1 MLFGI
6 GLEGIFLTRF
16 LIEFIK
22 TEQEAFEI
30 GWALDMGQWLSIPF
44 IVLGV
49 YMIWRGMTRPAEV
62 PAPVPAATTKKQKR

>member
-1 MLFGI
+1 MCSSDL
-6 GLEGIFLTRF
+6 
-16 LIEFIK
+16 
-22 TEQEAFEI
+22 
-30 GWALDMGQWLSIPF
+30 MGQWLSIPF